1 MLGSDDDGDDDD
13 DEDDPL
19 AAAAAAAL
27 GGDDIDDSDG
37 GFLIGSR
44 PSPPAQQPP
53 PPPAAPAASA
63 AAASS
68 SAACAADASAA
79 ADSPQKGGLVRP
91 QTAAADPWL
100 IREYVDQLITPEVT
114 GAAKELCAELVRLQ
128 TKAYNKDPAK
138 ASIKK
143 RYVSGLREVV
153 RSLRTNKAKGL
164 IVAHNIEEIA
174 SEHGL
179 DATVSQLL
187 ALSKQKLEW
196 VFDDEAKV
204 SSQQLVPRET
214 AIPVVYAFSRK
225 QLSKALLRASK
236 ASVVAILNYDGCHE
250 LWEALLRE
258 TAAARE
264 AFRAVAVPPR
274 WSPAA
279 PAPRRLV
286 LLKPKTKESDSQ
298 VPTDELVAPLAGR
311 AEAPP
316 SMPPAEGA

>member
-1 MLGSDDDGDDDD
+1 MCG
-13 DEDDPL
+13 
-19 AAAAAAAL
+19 
-27 GGDDIDDSDG
+27 
-37 GFLIGSR
+37 
-44 PSPPAQQPP
+44 
-53 PPPAAPAASA
+53 
-63 AAASS
+63 
-68 SAACAADASAA
+68 
-79 ADSPQKGGLVRP
+79 V
-91 QTAAADPWL
+91 
-100 IREYVDQLITPEVT
+100 
-114 GAAKELCAELVRLQ
+114 VRLQ

-143 RYVSGLREVV
+143 RACRGCARWWP
-153 RSLRTNKAKGL
+153 LRTNKAKGL

-187 ALSKQKLEW
+187 SLSKQKLEW

-250 LWEALLRE
+250 LWETLLRE

-264 AFRAVAVPPR
+264 QFRAVAVP
-274 WSPAA
+274 AA
-279 PAPRRLV
+279 LVSSASPRRLV

-298 VPTDELVAPLAGR
+298 VPTDELVAPRGR
-311 AEAPP
+311 AEARRPP
-316 SMPPAEGA
+316 RARE

>member
-1 MLGSDDDGDDDD
+1 M
-13 DEDDPL
+13 
-19 AAAAAAAL
+19 
-27 GGDDIDDSDG
+27 
-37 GFLIGSR
+37 IGSR
-44 PSPPAQQPP
+44 PP
-53 PPPAAPAASA
+53 PPPAVAAAPPAEPA
-63 AAASS
+63 AAAST
-68 SAACAADASAA
+68 SADAAADDADASADAA

-91 QTAAADPWL
+91 PTAAADPWL

-196 VFDDEAKV
+196 VFDDDAKV
-204 SSQQLVPRET
+204 SSQQLVPREV

-250 LWEALLRE
+250 LWETLLRE

-264 AFRAVAVPPR
+264 QFRVAVPPR
-274 WSPAA
+274 WSPA